1 MAIVRWTPGIE
12 SVSGK
17 LSSAKKSD
25 QHSCDS
31 FLLATHRVA
40 PTTNPNC
47 NRLYMRNPIERSTAP
62 SQAELA
68 ARDRFTAIATAV
80 NERAHDL
87 SKVSADQE
95 AFLAQRN
102 EPGGK
107 KTMKSYLWKLEAEKY
122 DQENA

>member
-1 MAIVRWTPGIE
+1 M
-12 SVSGK
+12 
-17 LSSAKKSD
+17 
-25 QHSCDS
+25 
-31 FLLATHRVA
+31 LATHRTA

-47 NRLYMRNPIERSTAP
+47 NRIYMRNPIERSTP
-62 SQAELA
+62 LTPDEIK
-68 ARDRFTAIATAV
+68 ARDKFTAVATMV

-107 KTMKSYLWKLEAEKY
+107 KTMKSYLWKLETEKY
-122 DQENA
+122 DQANA

>member
-17 LSSAKKSD
+17 LSSSKKSD

-47 NRLYMRNPIERSTAP
+47 NRIYMRDPIQRSTP
-62 SQAELA
+62 LTPNEIE
-68 ARDRFTAIATAV
+68 ARDKFTAVATMV

-107 KTMKSYLWKLEAEKY
+107 KTIKSWYWYVCGKEY
-122 DQENA
+122 DAQA